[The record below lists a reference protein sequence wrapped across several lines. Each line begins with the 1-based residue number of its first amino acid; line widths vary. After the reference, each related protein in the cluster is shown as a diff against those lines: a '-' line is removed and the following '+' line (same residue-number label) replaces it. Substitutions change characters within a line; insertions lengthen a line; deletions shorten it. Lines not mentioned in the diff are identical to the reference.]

1 MFFAQKSPQ
10 IFFRQNLS
18 EDCVTEENLP
28 IPEIP
33 GEGET
38 LDPEDVAKF
47 LKLILGVAVTCNNKE
62 EILII

>member
-1 MFFAQKSPQ
+1 M
-10 IFFRQNLS
+10 
-18 EDCVTEENLP
+18 TEENLP